1 MKLSRRD
8 ALRAGAV
15 IAAGAVASPWTG
27 SALAQAP
34 ARNLIVVLARGGWDT
49 TYALDPKPGSTTID
63 APEGTMERFGE
74 ISILGHPS
82 RPSVSEFFRRYAALG
97 ALVNGVQVRS
107 FVHSDCI
114 KRMLTGTPS
123 DTNPDLGAI
132 VAYEHGRDLPVPYL
146 VLGNSALSG
155 PLAAYTARAG
165 TTNQIATLLNEG
177 NATQEDMA
185 LTGDP
190 AFLPTSNEDALVT
203 RYLNASAERVRAVK
217 GQRGANGRELE
228 AFVQSLERGG
238 LLRQFAKGGYA
249 GRDYTPDIEVQVDVA
264 VRALER
270 GLCRAVMM
278 ETGDFDT
285 HQNNEDQSPRHESLF
300 AGLLALNERL
310 MAGGQL
316 DRTLVVV
323 LSEMGRTPKLNA
335 NRGKDHWPVTSTLVY
350 GAGVRGGR
358 VLGQTNDRLDAI
370 SLDLATGAPNPQGK
384 QLQTANLL
392 GGILELVGVEPGA
405 YLEGVEPFRALA

>member
-1 MKLSRRD
+1 MLLSRRD
-8 ALRAGAV
+8 VLRAGAV
-15 IAAGAVASPWTG
+15 ISAGAVVSPWSA
-27 SALAQAP
+27 SALAEAP
-34 ARNLIVVLARGGWDT
+34 ARNLILVLASGGWDT
-49 TYALDPKPGSTTID
+49 TYALDPKPGSSTID
-63 APEGTMERFGE
+63 APEGTIERFGD
-74 ISILGHPS
+74 IAIWGQPS
-82 RPSVSEFFRRYAALG
+82 RPSVSEFFRRYAALS
-97 ALVNGVQVRS
+97 AVINGVQVRS

-114 KRMLTGTPS
+114 KRVLTGTPS

-146 VLGNSALSG
+146 VLGNAALSG

-165 TTNQIATLLNEG
+165 TTNQIATLLTEG
-177 NATQEDMA
+177 AGAQNDPA

-190 AFLPTSNEDALVT
+190 AFLPTSSEDVLVA
-203 RYLNASAERVRAVK
+203 RYLNASAERVRAVR
-217 GQRGANGRELE
+217 GQRGGNARELE

-238 LLRQFAKGGYA
+238 LLRQFAQGGYA
-249 GRDYTPDIEVQVDVA
+249 ERDYTPDLEVQIDVA
-264 VRALER
+264 VRAFER

-285 HQNNEDQSPRHESLF
+285 HQNNERQNERQQALF
-300 AGLLALNERL
+300 SGLIALNERL
-310 MAGGQL
+310 EQSGQL

-358 VLGQTNDRLDAI
+358 VLGQTNERLDAV
-370 SLDLATGAPNPQGK
+370 SLDLTTGVPNAQGK

-392 GGILELVGVEPGA
+392 AGILELVGVEPGA

>member
-1 MKLSRRD
+1 MKFSRRD

-15 IAAGAVASPWTG
+15 IGAGAVVAPWSG
-27 SALAQAP
+27 SALAGGP
-34 ARNLIVVLARGGWDT
+34 ARNLILVLGRGGWDT

-63 APEGTMERFGE
+63 APQGTLEHYGE
-74 ISILGHPS
+74 VSILGHAS
-82 RPSVSEFFRRYAALG
+82 RPSVSEFFRRYAALS
-97 ALVNGVQVRS
+97 AVVNGVQVRS

-123 DTNPDLGAI
+123 DSNPDLGAI
-132 VAYEHGRDLPVPYL
+132 VAYELGRDLPVPYL

-165 TTNQIATLLNEG
+165 TTNQMATLLTESG
-177 NATQEDMA
+177 GAPIDPQ

-190 AFLPTSNEDALVT
+190 AFLPTQAEDALVE
-203 RYLNASAERVRAVK
+203 RYLKASAERQRAVR
-217 GQRGANGRELE
+217 GQRGANARELE

-238 LLRQFAKGGYA
+238 LLRQFAQGGFG
-249 GRDYTPDIEVQVDVA
+249 GRDYTPDITVQVDVA
-264 VRALER
+264 VRAFER
-270 GLCRAVMM
+270 GLCQAVMLEM
-278 ETGDFDT
+278 GDFDT
-285 HQNNEDQSPRHESLF
+285 HQNNELQSERHEALF
-300 AGLLALNERL
+300 AGLLALNQRL
-310 MAGGQL
+310 ESSGQL

-358 VLGQTNDRLDAI
+358 VLGQTNDQLDAV
-370 SLDLATGAPNPQGK
+370 SLDLATGAANAAGK

-392 GGILELVGVEPGA
+392 AGILELVGVEPSA
-405 YLEGVEPFRALA
+405 YLAGVEPFRALA

>member
-15 IAAGAVASPWTG
+15 ITAGTIVSPWSG

-34 ARNLIVVLARGGWDT
+34 ARNLILVLGRGGWDT

-63 APEGTMERFGE
+63 APEGTLERFGDVT
-74 ISILGHPS
+74 ILGHPS
-82 RPSVSEFFRRYAALG
+82 RPSVSEFFRRYASSSAI
-97 ALVNGVQVRS
+97 VNGVQVRS

-114 KRMLTGTPS
+114 KRILTGTPS
-123 DTNPDLGAI
+123 DANPDLGAI
-132 VAYEHGRDLPVPYL
+132 VAYELGRDLPVPYL

-165 TTNQIATLLNEG
+165 TTNQIATLLTESSG
-177 NATQEDMA
+177 TQIDPA

-190 AFLPTSNEDALVT
+190 AFLPTSNEDALVA
-203 RYLNASAERVRAVK
+203 RYLNASTERVRAVR
-217 GQRGANGRELE
+217 GQRGANARELE
-228 AFVQSLERGG
+228 AFTQSLERGG
-238 LLRQFAKGGYA
+238 LLRQFAEGGFA
-249 GRDYTPDIEVQVDVA
+249 GRDYTPDISVQVDVA

-285 HQNNEDQSPRHESLF
+285 HQNNEDQSERHEALF

-310 MAGGQL
+310 ATSGQL

-358 VLGQTNDRLDAI
+358 VLGQTNDKLDAV
-370 SLDLATGAPNPQGK
+370 SLDLATGAPNAQGK

-392 GGILELVGVEPGA
+392 GGILELVGIEPSA
-405 YLEGVEPFRALA
+405 YLAGVEPFRAIA

>member
-8 ALRAGAV
+8 AMRAGAV
-15 IAAGAVASPWTG
+15 IAAGAALSPWTG
-27 SALAQAP
+27 SASAQAP
-34 ARNLIVVLARGGWDT
+34 ARNLIIVLARGGWDT
-49 TYALDPKPGSTTID
+49 TYALDPKPGSVTID
-63 APEGTMERFGE
+63 APEGAIERFGE
-74 ISILGHPS
+74 VAILGNPS

-97 ALVNGVQVRS
+97 SVVNGVQVRS

-177 NATQEDMA
+177 AATQEDMA
-185 LTGDP
+185 LSGGP
-190 AFLPTSNEDALVT
+190 AFLPTSNEDALVA
-203 RYLNASAERVRAVK
+203 RYLNASADRVRAVK

-249 GRDYTPDIEVQVDVA
+249 GRDYTPDLAVQVDVA

-285 HQNNEDQSPRHESLF
+285 HQNNEDQSARHESLF
-300 AGLLALNERL
+300 SGLLALNERL
-310 MAGGQL
+310 ASTGQL
-316 DRTLVVV
+316 DRTVVVV
-323 LSEMGRTPKLNA
+323 LSEMGRTPKLNS

-358 VLGQTNDRLDAI
+358 VIGQTNDQLDAV
-370 SLDLATGAPNPQGK
+370 SLDLATGAPNPNGK

-392 GGILELVGVEPGA
+392 AGILELVGVEPGA

>member
-27 SALAQAP
+27 SANAQAP
-34 ARNLIVVLARGGWDT
+34 ARNLILVLARGGWDT
-49 TYALDPKPGSTTID
+49 TYALDPKPGSATID
-63 APEGTMERFGE
+63 APQGTLERFGE
-74 ISILGHPS
+74 ISILGNPS

-97 ALVNGVQVRS
+97 TIINGVQVRS
-107 FVHSDCI
+107 FVHSDCM

-132 VAYEHGRDLPVPYL
+132 VAYEHGKDLPVPYL

-177 NATQEDMA
+177 AATQEDMA
-185 LTGDP
+185 LSGGA
-190 AFLPTSNEDALVT
+190 AFLPTTNEDAVVT
-203 RYLNASAERVRAVK
+203 RYLNASAERVRAIK

-238 LLRQFAKGGYA
+238 LLRQFAKGGFA
-249 GRDYTPDIEVQVDVA
+249 GRDYTPDLAVQVDVA

-285 HQNNEDQSPRHESLF
+285 HQNNADQNERHEALF
-300 AGLLALNERL
+300 AGLLTLNERL
-310 MAGGQL
+310 ATTGQL

-323 LSEMGRTPKLNA
+323 LSEMGRTPKLNS
-335 NRGKDHWPVTSTLVY
+335 NNGKDHWPVTSTLVY

-358 VLGQTNDRLDAI
+358 VIGQTNDQLDAV
-370 SLDLATGAPNPQGK
+370 SLDLATGAANPSGK

-392 GGILELVGVEPGA
+392 AGILELAGVEPGA